1 MDRDDHEPS
10 EGNSH
15 ADGKVGELRS
25 GHLRKVRQVTAVETD
40 ADGLVAG
47 AEQAEGDEEEVAR
60 ARLDGVVGVDQ
71 HEEGGGE
78 GLGRVRA
85 RVRVRARARQE
96 VRKAWGG

>member
-1 MDRDDHEPS
+1 MGLDNEA
-10 EGNSH
+10 G
-15 ADGKVGELRS
+15 
-25 GHLRKVRQVTAVETD
+25 

-60 ARLDGVVGVDQ
+60 ARLDRVVRVDQ

-85 RVRVRARARQE
+85 RARVRVRVRARQQ
-96 VRKAWGG
+96 VGKACTRGQWAVSVCVGRRVGRRWVDGRW